1 MKKYITKQSN
11 IKGAGKGLFT
21 KESFKK
27 GEVIGLAHVDDQ
39 PASEIGRNHN
49 HNEKNPTAYSKKIDN
64 KRFIYASR
72 NLNPGEEITT
82 NYRMQPE
89 LEQPEDFMRKGGAVL
104 KMPNKKNS
112 KGYSRSLSAT
122 NKLFTQNFLFA
133 KPKSR
138 KNKVFDPNSKY
149 YAEGGEPCSSEKQI
163 YPEYSMFGCISLSQ
177 YNNLKEQ
184 IKANE
189 KKQKLY
195 KETLLKDQSALKASI
210 NNQELYKK
218 LYAEYQTKYP
228 GQSSVCPNGKCPVDD
243 LVLEPEVENLPIL
256 KPGLIDSTK
265 DELQGNTLNEEVESE
280 YLEEGSP
287 DTENAMEWVNKR
299 KYNIDWNGIQIPYRL
314 PRFRKPGSYGDLI
327 KPGKKRYINLPTI
340 ESRNTAY
347 LTPKKQ
353 DGGLH
358 KFVDGGKPC
367 SDEEYWDGENC
378 VPKEKDSSPI
388 MQNPSWQQE
397 PVVNPA
403 AYVSGYRG
411 GNPKMYKYGFID
423 SDQGNIVGGGGF
435 GFPKPG
441 VHLSALGVVP
451 TSSNDKQYFKGAYEA
466 SISKDIKNL
475 NLGLGVNTAITG
487 YPGENGFVRDPI
499 KLQPKLNLKYNF
511 EEGGALLD
519 DYIEVDL
526 DEDEIEEYRRGGFI
540 VEEIDNYQDGGA
552 YTVKGSDGVYKKV
565 NGKWQVDWNKS
576 GKYQPLSKGDVKART
591 AILDKMAKPLYDK
604 DYDEMVAY
612 KNLSAEDKINKFIPK
627 KEATKED
634 YESIS
639 NKLSR
644 NYKPEN
650 TKLQSVNMVYPERY
664 LIGPGGGL
672 AGLGMKASKAAFAF
686 KPISYLPSVGKALTY
701 HSVYDAGTEHVPN
714 TVKLLS
720 NKSEWNNDKSVDLFK
735 NLFKITSTA
744 AGFSKYDQL
753 KYFNRARNVGQLI
766 DKTTDAN
773 KDALK
778 GTKMLKN
785 FVTTFKKYGGQ
796 QF

>member
-1 MKKYITKQSN
+1 MKKYITKQSS

-21 KESFKK
+21 NASFKK

-49 HNEKNPTAYSKKIDN
+49 HNEKNPTAYSKKINN

-72 NLNPGEEITT
+72 NLKPGEEITT
-82 NYRMQPE
+82 NYRLQPE
-89 LEQPEDFMRKGGAVL
+89 LEQPEDFMRKGGSVL
-104 KMPNKKNS
+104 RMPNKKNS

-149 YAEGGEPCSSEKQI
+149 YAEG
-163 YPEYSMFGCISLSQ
+163 
-177 YNNLKEQ
+177 
-184 IKANE
+184 
-189 KKQKLY
+189 
-195 KETLLKDQSALKASI
+195 
-210 NNQELYKK
+210 
-218 LYAEYQTKYP
+218 
-228 GQSSVCPNGKCPVDD
+228 
-243 LVLEPEVENLPIL
+243 
-256 KPGLIDSTK
+256 
-265 DELQGNTLNEEVESE
+265 
-280 YLEEGSP
+280 
-287 DTENAMEWVNKR
+287 
-299 KYNIDWNGIQIPYRL
+299 
-314 PRFRKPGSYGDLI
+314 
-327 KPGKKRYINLPTI
+327 
-340 ESRNTAY
+340 
-347 LTPKKQ
+347 
-353 DGGLH
+353 GGLH

-526 DEDEIEEYRRGGFI
+526 NEDEIEEYRRGGYI
-540 VEEIDNYQDGGA
+540 VEEIDNYQDGGV
-552 YTVKGSDGVYKKV
+552 YTVKGSKGNYKKV

-591 AILDKMAKPLYDK
+591 AILDKMAKPVNDGMSKVSSNSSDNTRVNYQKPLV
-604 DYDEMVAY
+604 ESFNRSN
-612 KNLSAEDKINKFIPK
+612 NLESFYK
-627 KEATKED
+627 KEREKDLQNQKDATAYHNKTNKISDNFTPKAKENLKNSPVID
-634 YESIS
+634 
-639 NKLSR
+639 NKYFINSQK
-644 NYKPEN
+644 NPIPMPDGYKPQN
-650 TKLQSVNMVYPERY
+650 TKLESIEMLYPEKY
-664 LIGPGGGL
+664 VIGPGGGL

-720 NKSEWNNDKSVDLFK
+720 DKSEWNNDKSVDLFK

-744 AGFSKYDQL
+744 AGFSKYDKL
-753 KYFNRARNVGQLI
+753 KYFNRARNVSQFI
-766 DKTTDAN
+766 DKTTDVN

>member
-1 MKKYITKQSN
+1 MKKYITKQSS

-21 KESFKK
+21 KDFFKK
-27 GEVIGLAHVDDQ
+27 GEVIGLAHVDNQ

-49 HNEKNPTAYSKKIDN
+49 HNEKNPTAYSKKINN

-72 NLNPGEEITT
+72 NLKPGEEITT

-89 LEQPEDFMRKGGAVL
+89 LEQPEDFMRKGGSVL
-104 KMPNKKNS
+104 RLPNKKNS

-122 NKLFTQNFLFA
+122 NKLFTQNFLFE

-149 YAEGGEPCSSEKQI
+149 YAEGGESKCQ
-163 YPEYSMFGCISLSQ
+163 
-177 YNNLKEQ
+177 
-184 IKANE
+184 
-189 KKQKLY
+189 
-195 KETLLKDQSALKASI
+195 
-210 NNQELYKK
+210 
-218 LYAEYQTKYP
+218 
-228 GQSSVCPNGKCPVDD
+228 PN
-243 LVLEPEVENLPIL
+243 
-256 KPGLIDSTK
+256 
-265 DELQGNTLNEEVESE
+265 
-280 YLEEGSP
+280 
-287 DTENAMEWVNKR
+287 
-299 KYNIDWNGIQIPYRL
+299 
-314 PRFRKPGSYGDLI
+314 
-327 KPGKKRYINLPTI
+327 
-340 ESRNTAY
+340 
-347 LTPKKQ
+347 
-353 DGGLH
+353 
-358 KFVDGGKPC
+358 
-367 SDEEYWDGENC
+367 EYWDGEKC
-378 VPKEKDSSPI
+378 VFIQPI

-411 GNPKMYKYGFID
+411 GNPKMYKYGFLN

-451 TSSNDKQYFKGAYEA
+451 TSSTDKQYFKGAYEA

-511 EEGGALLD
+511 EEGGVLLD

-526 DEDEIEEYRRGGFI
+526 DEDQIEEYRRGGYI
-540 VEEIDNYQDGGA
+540 VEEIDNYQDGGV
-552 YTVKGSDGVYKKV
+552 YTVKGSKGAYKKV

-650 TKLQSVNMVYPERY
+650 TKLQSVEMVYPEKY
-664 LIGPGGGL
+664 VIGPGGGL

-701 HSVYDAGTEHVPN
+701 HSVYDAGIEHVPN

-720 NKSEWNNDKSVDLFK
+720 DKSKWNNDKSVDLFK

-744 AGFSKYDQL
+744 AGFSKYDKL

>member
-21 KESFKK
+21 KDFFKK

-49 HNEKNPTAYSKKIDN
+49 HNEKNPTAYSKKINN
-64 KRFIYASR
+64 KRFIYASKD
-72 NLNPGEEITT
+72 LNPGEEITT
-82 NYRMQPE
+82 NYRLQPE
-89 LEQPEDFMRKGGAVL
+89 LEQPEDFMRKGGSVL

-149 YAEGGEPCSSEKQI
+149 YAEGGEPCNTG
-163 YPEYSMFGCISLSQ
+163 EYW
-177 YNNLKEQ
+177 
-184 IKANE
+184 
-189 KKQKLY
+189 
-195 KETLLKDQSALKASI
+195 
-210 NNQELYKK
+210 
-218 LYAEYQTKYP
+218 
-228 GQSSVCPNGKCPVDD
+228 NGK
-243 LVLEPEVENLPIL
+243 
-256 KPGLIDSTK
+256 
-265 DELQGNTLNEEVESE
+265 
-280 YLEEGSP
+280 
-287 DTENAMEWVNKR
+287 
-299 KYNIDWNGIQIPYRL
+299 
-314 PRFRKPGSYGDLI
+314 
-327 KPGKKRYINLPTI
+327 
-340 ESRNTAY
+340 
-347 LTPKKQ
+347 
-353 DGGLH
+353 
-358 KFVDGGKPC
+358 
-367 SDEEYWDGENC
+367 NC
-378 VPKEKDSSPI
+378 VPKKKDSSPI

-451 TSSNDKQYFKGAYEA
+451 TSSNDRQYFKGAYEA

-526 DEDEIEEYRRGGFI
+526 NEDEIEEYRRGGYI
-540 VEEIDNYQDGGA
+540 VEEIDTFQKGGISKVSSNSSDNTRVNYQKPL
-552 YTVKGSDGVYKKV
+552 VKSFNRSNNLESFYKKEREKDLQKQKDATAYHNKTNKISDNFTPKAKENLKNSPV
-565 NGKWQVDWNKS
+565 IDNKYFINSQKNPIPIPIPDW
-576 GKYQPLSKGDVKART
+576 Y
-591 AILDKMAKPLYDK
+591 K
-604 DYDEMVAY
+604 DQ
-612 KNLSAEDKINKFIPK
+612 
-627 KEATKED
+627 
-634 YESIS
+634 
-639 NKLSR
+639 
-644 NYKPEN
+644 N
-650 TKLQSVNMVYPERY
+650 TKLESIEMLYPEKY
-664 LIGPGGGL
+664 VIGLGGGL
-672 AGLGMKASKAAFAF
+672 AGLGMKALKAAFAF

-701 HSVYDAGTEHVPN
+701 HSVYDAGTEHIPN

-720 NKSEWNNDKSVDLFK
+720 DKSEWNNDKSLDLFK

-753 KYFNRARNVGQLI
+753 KYFNRARNVGQFI
-766 DKTTDAN
+766 DKSTDAN